1 MGRVGDATK
10 GWSRG
15 FTLVEQ
21 WLLQLSWLWVENK
34 ALQIYF
40 PASRAQDGFVGTVCT
55 CLDLDRY
62 DHGVEGLDWFLLVP
76 VGSGAAM
83 CASSGLV

>member
-1 MGRVGDATK
+1 M
-10 GWSRG
+10 
-15 FTLVEQ
+15 EQ
-21 WLLQLSWLWVENK
+21 WLLQLSWLWVERGL
-34 ALQIYF
+34 ADPF
-40 PASRAQDGFVGTVCT
+40 HASRVLVDRGYRCT

-62 DHGVEGLDWFLLVP
+62 DHGVEGLDWLLLVP